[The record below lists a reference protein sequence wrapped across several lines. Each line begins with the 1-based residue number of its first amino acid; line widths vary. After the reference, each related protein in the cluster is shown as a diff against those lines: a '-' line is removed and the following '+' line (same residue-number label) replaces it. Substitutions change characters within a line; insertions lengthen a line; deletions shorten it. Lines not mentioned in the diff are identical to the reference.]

1 MKKIKYHAAKI
12 LPIALFLSLSSCHGT
27 EDDLYPNNSE
37 RTDASRRMS
46 VLEYPDIYEIL
57 KSEKVILEALNA
69 WKEMLTYATHF
80 SRREIGFFIYYRH
93 SSNSYFIGEWVYGPL
108 VPFTFGNEAYVNL
121 GKPLFPYDV
130 CAFYHCHPPYYGP
143 DYRLTGASQ
152 EDENLAYKLD
162 IPGFVFDYSYSSVW
176 GTYDYETE
184 ADFPTTYVFG
194 PRQRSPYKFY

>member
-80 SRREIGFFIYYRH
+80 SRREIGFFIYYR
-93 SSNSYFIGEWVYGPL
+93 
-108 VPFTFGNEAYVNL
+108 
-121 GKPLFPYDV
+121 V

-176 GTYDYETE
+176 GTYDYET
-184 ADFPTTYVFG
+184 DFPTTYVFG